1 MECLMV
7 AGGARWP
14 GLGGEVVRWEWNG
27 GIIWKLKAFIA
38 IYQALA

>member
-1 MECLMV
+1 MV
-7 AGGARWP
+7 AGGARCP